1 MQSEFKN
8 LCRIYGDREYT
19 GKGISLNNVSHSKIR
34 QLEIVGRTKEIGK
47 GEKSPSNPFN
57 LVGSKPEIKIC
68 GKNILNTNGKFIS
81 GYLDVFDTEAISGIQ
96 ADIYRTFCI
105 KANLKQGDKITVSS
119 PNDFYIVRA
128 IDNNNNKYTS
138 NCKLPYTINI
148 VKDCTELQISFRE
161 ATAGSI
167 FKFNA
172 LEECKLQAEMGGKT
186 TEFVPHTEQN
196 IKILSKNI
204 FNINAEIDMSS
215 VGTTTTVTGNSITVT
230 NEIDRAWCQV
240 NFLVKLNKGE
250 VYTLSCSEVPSDDV
264 ISSNGVMLYNKD
276 TKTYITQASKS
287 KNWKATFTAPSE
299 NIWIRLHATNEI
311 ATVHSVTYSNIMLEK
326 GETATEYTSYKDD
339 YKLNSVGDVAD
350 TYNPLTG
357 EYVQRIKKL
366 TLTGSNNEVWRLPAT
381 DENNAVLA
389 LTLSLKDVYYSHKV
403 LCSIL
408 ESKGT
413 VEGYAAA
420 LKSGTGIYRWK
431 DTENVYLYFVVPL
444 STASTIE
451 EWFNYLQ
458 NNLVQVCYRLA
469 EPVTTTVNRVNVTAN
484 IPNTTMLLED
494 NNNLGSIKTTL
505 QTKGQ

>member
-8 LCRIYGDREYT
+8 LCRLYGDREYT
-19 GKGISLNNVSHSKIR
+19 GKLISFNSVSNSRIR
-34 QLEIVGRTKEIGK
+34 NLEIVGETKEIGE
-47 GEKSPSNPFN
+47 GEKSPYNPFN

-81 GYLDVFDTEAISGIQ
+81 GYLDTFDTEAISGIQ
-96 ADIYRTFCI
+96 ADIYRTFWI

-119 PNDFYIVRA
+119 INDFYIVRI

-215 VGTTTTVTGNSITVT
+215 VGTTTTVTGNRITVT
-230 NEIDRAWCQV
+230 SGTDKSWCQV

-250 VYTLSCSEVPSDDV
+250 VYTLSCSEVASDDV
-264 ISSNGVMLYNKD
+264 ISSNNGVMLYNKD
-276 TKTYITQASKS
+276 TKAYITQTSK
-287 KNWKATFTAPSE
+287 KNNWRVTFTAPSE

-311 ATVHSVTYSNIMLEK
+311 AAVHSVTYSNIMLEK

-357 EYVQRIKKL
+357 EYVQRIGKL
-366 TLTGSNNEVWRLPAT
+366 ILNGSENCTDTYYDTLGFFQINNVAGLT
-381 DENNAVLA
+381 KNTENNI
-389 LTLSLKDVYYSHKV
+389 
-403 LCSIL
+403 LCDYFTTMPSGYKYQNTIFKQENYNVIRISPSIDIAEDL
-408 ESKGT
+408 ESFK
-413 VEGYAAA
+413 
-420 LKSGTGIYRWK
+420 KW
-431 DTENVYLYFVVPL
+431 
-444 STASTIE
+444 
-451 EWFNYLQ
+451 
-458 NNLVQVCYRLA
+458 LA
-469 EPVTTTVNRVNVTAN
+469 TNNVTILFELEKPITTIINGGNIAAS

-494 NNNLGSIKTTL
+494 NNNLGNIKTTL
-505 QTKGQ
+505 QTKGQL

>member
-1 MQSEFKN
+1 MQSEFNK
-8 LCRIYGDREYT
+8 LCKLYADREYT
-19 GKGISLNNVSHSKIR
+19 GKQISLNSVSNSRIR
-34 QLEIVGRTKEIGK
+34 NLEIVGETKEIGE
-47 GEKSPSNPFN
+47 GEKSPSNPY
-57 LVGSKPEIKIC
+57 LLAGSKPELKIC
-68 GKNILNTNGKFIS
+68 GKNLLNSNGKFIS

-167 FKFNA
+167 FKFNT
-172 LEECKLQAEMGGKT
+172 LEECKLQAEMGGKA
-186 TEFVPHTEQN
+186 TEFVTHTEQN
-196 IKILSKNI
+196 VKILSKNI

-215 VGTTTTVTGNSITVT
+215 LGATTTVTGNSITVT
-230 NEIDRAWCQV
+230 SEADKSWCQV

-250 VYTLSCSEVPSDDV
+250 VYTLSCNEVPSDDV

-276 TKTYITQASKS
+276 TKAYITQTSK
-287 KNWKATFTAPSE
+287 KNNWKVTFTAPGE

-311 ATVHSVTYSNIMLEK
+311 AAVHSVTYNNILLEK
-326 GETATEYTSYKDD
+326 GETATEYTPYKDD

-350 TYNPLTG
+350 TYNTLTG

-366 TLTGSNNEVWRLPAT
+366 KLTGSNNEVWRLSAK
-381 DENNAVLA
+381 DENNAVFA
-389 LTLSLKDVYYSHKV
+389 LTLSLKDVYYSHNV
-403 LCSIL
+403 LCNIL
-408 ESKGT
+408 EPKGT
-413 VEGYAAA
+413 AGGYAAA
-420 LKSGTGIYRWK
+420 LRSGTGIYRWK
-431 DTENVYLYFVVPL
+431 DTENMYLYFVVPL
-444 STASTIE
+444 STAGTVE

-458 NNLVQVCYRLA
+458 NNYVQVCYRLA
-469 EPVTTTVNRVNVTAN
+469 EPITTTVNRVNATVN
-484 IPNTTMLLED
+484 IPYTTIMLED

-505 QTKGQ
+505 QTKE